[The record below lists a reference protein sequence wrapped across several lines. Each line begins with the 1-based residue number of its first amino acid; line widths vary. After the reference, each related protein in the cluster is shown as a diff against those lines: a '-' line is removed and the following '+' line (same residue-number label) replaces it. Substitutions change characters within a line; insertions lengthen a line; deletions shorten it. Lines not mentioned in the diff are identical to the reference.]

1 MKRRGKS
8 VNNYLKITFKERE
21 EKSNFE
27 FIMLTFNPQEIS
39 VQRLHQLLLGSIGP
53 RPIAFASTM
62 NVAGQAN
69 LAPFSFFNVFSANPP
84 ILIFSPARSGRTNET
99 KDTYKNVKEL
109 PEVVI
114 NIVNFDIVHQMS
126 LASSPYSPGISEF
139 EKAGLT
145 PIPSETIRP
154 FRVAEAPVQFEC
166 RVNEV
171 KELGHEGGAGN
182 LIICEVLRMHVREDL
197 IDEKGLID
205 QYKIDLVSRM
215 GGDWYVRANE
225 HSMFEIKKPI
235 TTCGIGFDVLPID
248 IRNSRVLSGNDLGQ
262 LAGIEELPNETD
274 VNEYKLIELSEL
286 FVSLEND
293 AVELEAQLHQKAK
306 ALLSENKLEEAWLT
320 LLAFNN

>member
-1 MKRRGKS
+1 M
-8 VNNYLKITFKERE
+8 I
-21 EKSNFE
+21 
-27 FIMLTFNPQEIS
+27 TFNPQEIS

-62 NVAGQAN
+62 NAAGQAN

-109 PEVVI
+109 AEVVI
-114 NIVNFDIVHQMS
+114 NVVNFDIVHQMS
-126 LASSPYSPGISEF
+126 LASSPYSHGISEF
-139 EKAGLT
+139 EKSGLT
-145 PIPSETIRP
+145 PIPSETIKP

-205 QYKIDLVSRM
+205 QHKIDLVSRM
-215 GGDWYVRANE
+215 GGDWYVRADE
-225 HSMFEIKKPI
+225 KSMFEIKKPV

-248 IRNSRVLSGNDLGQ
+248 IRNSRILSGNDLGQ

-293 AVELEAQLHQKAK
+293 AIELEAQLHRKAK
-306 ALLSENKLEEAWLT
+306 ALLIENKLEEAWLT

>member
-1 MKRRGKS
+1 M
-8 VNNYLKITFKERE
+8 I
-21 EKSNFE
+21 
-27 FIMLTFNPQEIS
+27 TFNPQEIS

-62 NVAGQAN
+62 NAAGQAN

-114 NIVNFDIVHQMS
+114 NVVNFDIVHQMS

-139 EKAGLT
+139 EKSGLT
-145 PIPSETIRP
+145 PIASETIKP

-205 QYKIDLVSRM
+205 QHKIDLVSRM
-215 GGDWYVRANE
+215 GGDWYVRADE
-225 HSMFEIKKPI
+225 SSMFEIKKPI
-235 TTCGIGFDVLPID
+235 TTCGIGFDVLPVD
-248 IRNSRVLSGNDLGQ
+248 IRNSRILSGNDLGQ

>member
-1 MKRRGKS
+1 
-8 VNNYLKITFKERE
+8 
-21 EKSNFE
+21 
-27 FIMLTFNPQEIS
+27 MLTFNPQEIS

-62 NVAGQAN
+62 NAAGQAN

-114 NIVNFDIVHQMS
+114 NVVNFDIVHQMS
-126 LASSPYSPGISEF
+126 LASSPYSPEISEF
-139 EKAGLT
+139 GKAGLT
-145 PIPSETIRP
+145 PIPSETIKP

-171 KELGHEGGAGN
+171 KELGFEGGAGN

-205 QYKIDLVSRM
+205 QHKIDLVSRM

-225 HSMFEIKKPI
+225 NSMFEIKKPI
-235 TTCGIGFDVLPID
+235 TTCGIGFEALPSDV
-248 IRNSRVLSGNDLGQ
+248 RSSKFLSGNDLGQ

-306 ALLSENKLEEAWLT
+306 VLLSENKLEEAWLT